1 MVIKFDHI
9 TFACPMDYNY
19 MNIIPQG
26 YIIDYMEK
34 NLENIPCKLP
44 LLSNKQ
50 SVHDLIFLSKENSIP
65 IEITKYKV
73 CNNTHTKNIQL
84 QSKHTGGGDFVE
96 YYVKD
101 VTKSQRFFESFG
113 FKVTELYEQKIEMSM
128 KPILDKAINIKLINA
143 QDTTNNFLDDFGFV
157 SLAFF
162 VDSIHKEISK
172 IKEKDYK
179 ITEINPLK
187 VNGKNLNIGFVYGD
201 NGEIIEL
208 IELKKEQ
215 INEYCRF
222 ITGNR

>member
-1 MVIKFDHI
+1 M
-9 TFACPMDYNY
+9 
-19 MNIIPQG
+19 
-26 YIIDYMEK
+26 
-34 NLENIPCKLP
+34 
-44 LLSNKQ
+44 
-50 SVHDLIFLSKENSIP
+50 
-65 IEITKYKV
+65 
-73 CNNTHTKNIQL
+73 
-84 QSKHTGGGDFVE
+84 E

-113 FKVTELYEQKIEMSM
+113 FKVAELYEQKIEMSM

-208 IELKKEQ
+208 IELKKE
-215 INEYCRF
+215 
-222 ITGNR
+222 